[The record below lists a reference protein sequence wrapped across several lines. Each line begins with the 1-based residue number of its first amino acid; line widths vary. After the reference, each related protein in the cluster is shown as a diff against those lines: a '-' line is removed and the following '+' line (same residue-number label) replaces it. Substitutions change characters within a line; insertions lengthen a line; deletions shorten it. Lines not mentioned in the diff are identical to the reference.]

1 MKISVVVVKVVMTAF
16 HFEDRDMKIKLVK
29 FDTIYTPD
37 YYGIDIGEVHDVL
50 MDCGDGRVV
59 IMDGTSNP
67 LVIHPDEFEVVE

>member
-1 MKISVVVVKVVMTAF
+1 MKISVVMVKVVITAF

-37 YYGIDIGEVHDVL
+37 YYGIEIGEVHDVL

-67 LVIHPDEFEVVE
+67 LVIHPEEFEVVE

>member
-1 MKISVVVVKVVMTAF
+1 MNSCAVMVLAAKAAS

-37 YYGIDIGEVHDVL
+37 YYGIEIGEVYDVL

-59 IMDGTSNP
+59 IMDGTSKP
-67 LVIHPDEFEVVE
+67 IAIHPDEFEVVE

>member
-59 IMDGTSNP
+59 IMDGTSKP